1 MPVRHPGRWVAVAV
15 LAVLG
20 AMLVNTVLTND
31 GFRWDVVGRYLFS
44 PPVLNGLQNTLILT
58 VLSMLIGIVGG
69 IALAIMRLSPN
80 PVLSSVA
87 GLYIWLFRGTPLIAQ
102 LLFWNFL
109 AALYPR
115 LSLGVP
121 FGPEFVSFDTNQL
134 INQFTACLLGLGLN
148 EAAYMAEIV
157 RGGLQSVDHGQS
169 EAAGALGMSRGQTL
183 RRIVLP
189 QAMRVIIPPTGNE
202 TISML
207 KTTSLVVVIGYFE
220 LMTSV
225 QRIYSVN
232 FQTIPLLIV
241 AAIWYLALTSVLSIG
256 QGFVE
261 RRYGRGVH
269 RGPTGRA
276 PAAPAPDGG
285 NEMTENG
292 DEPADGRGR
301 RDPQELRPASRC
313 CAGSTSRCSRGEVAC
328 VIGPSGSGKSTFL
341 RCINHLESIDA
352 GTMTVDGELIGYRRR
367 GDKLYE
373 LRESEVARQA
383 PRHRDGVPAV
393 QPVPAH
399 DGARERHGGALHGAP
414 DVEEAGPGSR
424 ARACSSGSGW
434 ATGRDNYPTQLS
446 GGQQQRVAIARALAM
461 QPRLMLFDE
470 PTSALDP
477 ELVGEVLD
485 VMRGLARE
493 GMTMVVVTHEMGFA
507 REVADSLVFMDEGRI
522 VEAGAPREVL
532 ANPKHERTQAFLS
545 KVL

>member
-1 MPVRHPGRWVAVAV
+1 
-15 LAVLG
+15 
-20 AMLVNTVLTND
+20 MLVNTVLTND

-44 PPVLNGLQNTLILT
+44 DAGPQRAAQHADPHRAVDADRHRRRHRAGDHAA
-58 VLSMLIGIVGG
+58 VAEPG
-69 IALAIMRLSPN
+69 ARPASPR
-80 PVLSSVA
+80 
-87 GLYIWLFRGTPLIAQ
+87 LYIWLFRGTPLIAQ

-269 RGPTGRA
+269 RGPTGARLL
-276 PAAPAPDGG
+276 P
-285 NEMTENG
+285 
-292 DEPADGRGR
+292 
-301 RDPQELRPASRC
+301 
-313 CAGSTSRCSRGEVAC
+313 
-328 VIGPSGSGKSTFL
+328 
-341 RCINHLESIDA
+341 
-352 GTMTVDGELIGYRRR
+352 RRR
-367 GDKLYE
+367 
-373 LRESEVARQA
+373 
-383 PRHRDGVPAV
+383 
-393 QPVPAH
+393 
-399 DGARERHGGALHGAP
+399 
-414 DVEEAGPGSR
+414 
-424 ARACSSGSGW
+424 
-434 ATGRDNYPTQLS
+434 T
-446 GGQQQRVAIARALAM
+446 
-461 QPRLMLFDE
+461 
-470 PTSALDP
+470 
-477 ELVGEVLD
+477 
-485 VMRGLARE
+485 
-493 GMTMVVVTHEMGFA
+493 
-507 REVADSLVFMDEGRI
+507 
-522 VEAGAPREVL
+522 AGA
-532 ANPKHERTQAFLS
+532 T
-545 KVL
+545 